1 MQANRRNT
9 WFGLS
14 VGSGQLV
21 NWQKYIA
28 LRRCC
33 SLLGLLPLLLAG
45 CSLIEF
51 VPVPREL
58 PFSSRDQASYPVLG
72 LLNISEHAKVPVRMF
87 MIHGMSDHEPGWAQ
101 GSYLGPI
108 EKEAGWTVTLP
119 LTNPVDVRW
128 EETVADKPS
137 RKIVFPVVGFAGTLL
152 RYQIVDR
159 SGRPVLIAY
168 ELTWSNLTRPF
179 KLVRFGHP
187 IPNIENQTPPTGAR
201 DDVAQRRPG
210 ANEQLRNA
218 IDLYLSDVALYARGF
233 DGQVINKTVDHAL
246 QMFYEGALEPD
257 QSPEARDR
265 RRTEPTVFL
274 SESLGSVMLME
285 AFAKQ
290 ERDWRPGQ
298 PTADAEKYSHLKDA
312 SQNLR
317 VVYMMANQMALLNM
331 PKADRN
337 GNAVPVLSANRIEA
351 SSNEESEQA
360 PPPVWDAFY
369 NARKNLGTSD
379 DDRLTIAAF
388 SDLYDVL
395 SWPANPTSIPAASDG
410 APVFNVDNFYPV
422 NSIALF
428 APIGIEEDPDSAH
441 TGYGT
446 NSKVYKLMVNG
457 YPP

>member
-1 MQANRRNT
+1 
-9 WFGLS
+9 
-14 VGSGQLV
+14 
-21 NWQKYIA
+21 
-28 LRRCC
+28 
-33 SLLGLLPLLLAG
+33 
-45 CSLIEF
+45 
-51 VPVPREL
+51 
-58 PFSSRDQASYPVLG
+58 
-72 LLNISEHAKVPVRMF
+72 

-101 GSYLGPI
+101 DSYLGSI

-119 LTNPVDVRW
+119 LANPVDVRW
-128 EETVADKPS
+128 EEPVEAKPGE
-137 RKIVFPVVGFAGTLL
+137 KIPFPVAGFAGTLL

-159 SGRPVLIAY
+159 SGQTALIAY

-187 IPNIENQTPPTGAR
+187 ITNIENQTPPPGAK

-210 ANEQLRNA
+210 ANEELRNA

-233 DGQVINKTVDHAL
+233 DGHVINKTVDHAL

-257 QSPEARDR
+257 QSPEARKR
-265 RRTEPTVFL
+265 LRTEPTVFL
-274 SESLGSVMLME
+274 SESLGSIMLME

-290 ERDWRPGQ
+290 EREWRPGK
-298 PTADAEKYSHLKDA
+298 PNADAEKYSRLKDA

-331 PKADRN
+331 PEEDRN
-337 GNAVPVLSANRIEA
+337 GNAVPVLSASRVAA

-360 PPPVWDAFY
+360 PPPVWGAFY

-379 DDRLTIAAF
+379 NERLTIAAF

-395 SWPANPTSIPAASDG
+395 SWPANQMSIPAASDG

-422 NSIALF
+422 NSVALI

-441 TGYGT
+441 TTYGT
-446 NSKVYKLMVNG
+446 NSKVYKLLVHG
-457 YPP
+457 YVPQDVRN